1 MGVFMSSIIARVNQ
15 SGMQPNY
22 QKHLVGDKLAFIE
35 ELSQLITNLDASIS
49 EVIRKK
55 SINYQVNGKNF
66 AAIDPWASKVVVAP
80 LHLKFNQVP
89 DPKRICRDISKK
101 TYGLSNSQPDE
112 IRMDFQ
118 GHNLRNAAYAIPFI
132 NQSLEGVLKRT

>member
-1 MGVFMSSIIARVNQ
+1 MHIRIKK
-15 SGMQPNY
+15 SGIQPNY
-22 QKHLVGDKLAFIE
+22 QKHLVGDKLAFVE
-35 ELSQLITNLDASIS
+35 ELSQLITDLDDSIV

-55 SINYQVNGKNF
+55 TINYQVNGKNF
-66 AAIDPWASKVVVAP
+66 AAIAPKASKVTVAP
-80 LHLKFNQVP
+80 LHLRFEQVP
-89 DPKRICRDISKK
+89 DSKGICRDISKR